1 LDLDDRAAE
10 RSAETVAELESKG
23 NMIDPRDLFSGC
35 IALENGYA
43 VLTRNRKHFE
53 RIPDLLVI
61 EPSDIM

>member
-1 LDLDDRAAE
+1 M
-10 RSAETVAELESKG
+10 AELESKG